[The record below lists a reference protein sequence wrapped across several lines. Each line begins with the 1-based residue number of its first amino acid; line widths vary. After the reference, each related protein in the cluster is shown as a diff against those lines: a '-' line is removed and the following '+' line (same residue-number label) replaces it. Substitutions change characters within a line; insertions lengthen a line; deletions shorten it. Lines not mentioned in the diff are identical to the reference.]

1 MDKHILHSVLESLTI
16 GQALTINFTEQFTD
30 LTGDY
35 TVLVSKTGR
44 GRGGSRVI
52 EIASVTNPSE
62 TFGALNVDGKDK
74 LLGTGTSEF
83 IGTIVIGDKT
93 YGLEDPIET
102 ARKTPNVKAGRV
114 SSEGRPATKR
124 EVKQR
129 GVLKSS
135 TAQAGRVAKALSE
148 VLTAN
153 PVTTFNLVATVK
165 TAPYHGEWSVSSYAY
180 EEGVLKMSL
189 VGLNDPDRKF
199 DFDSSLHG
207 TGIKDAQVVSVAGSN

>member
-1 MDKHILHSVLESLTI
+1 MDKHILHSVLESLTV
-16 GQALTINFTEQFTD
+16 GQALTINFTEQFAD

-35 TVLVSKTGR
+35 TVLVSKVGR

-52 EIASVTNPSE
+52 EIASVANPSE

-102 ARKTPNVKAGRV
+102 ARKSPNVKAGR
-114 SSEGRPATKR
+114 STSEGGTATKR
-124 EVKQR
+124 VVKQR
-129 GVLKSS
+129 AVLKSS
-135 TAQAGRVAKALSE
+135 TAQASRVAKALSE
-148 VLTAN
+148 VLATN
-153 PVTTFNLVATVK
+153 PVTTFNLVATTK
-165 TAPYHGEWSVSSYAY
+165 TAPFHGEWTVSSYTY
-180 EEGVLKMSL
+180 EEDVLKMSL

-199 DFDSSLHG
+199 EFDSSLHG
-207 TGIKDAQVVSVAGSN
+207 TGIKDAQVISVAG

>member
-1 MDKHILHSVLESLTI
+1 MDKHILHSVLESLTV
-16 GQALTINFTEQFTD
+16 GQALTINFTEQFAD

-35 TVLVSKTGR
+35 TVLVSKVGR

-102 ARKTPNVKAGRV
+102 ARKTPNVKAGR
-114 SSEGRPATKR
+114 STSERGTATKR
-124 EVKQR
+124 VVKQR
-129 GVLKSS
+129 AVLKSS
-135 TAQAGRVAKALSE
+135 TAQASRVAKALSE
-148 VLTAN
+148 VLATN
-153 PVTTFNLVATVK
+153 PVTTFNLVATTK
-165 TAPYHGEWSVSSYAY
+165 TAPFHGEWTVSSYTY
-180 EEGVLKMSL
+180 EEDVLKMSL

-199 DFDSSLHG
+199 EFDSSLHG
-207 TGIKDAQVVSVAGSN
+207 TGIKDAQVVSVAG

>member
-1 MDKHILHSVLESLTI
+1 MDKHILHSVLESLTV
-16 GQALTINFTEQFTD
+16 GQALTINFTEQFAD

-35 TVLVSKTGR
+35 TVLVSKVGR

-52 EIASVTNPSE
+52 EIASATNPSE

-102 ARKTPNVKAGRV
+102 ARKTPNVKAGR
-114 SSEGRPATKR
+114 STSEGGAATKR
-124 EVKQR
+124 VVKQR
-129 GVLKSS
+129 AVLKSS
-135 TAQAGRVAKALSE
+135 TAQASRVAKALSE
-148 VLTAN
+148 VLATN
-153 PVTTFNLVATVK
+153 PVTTFNLVATTK
-165 TAPYHGEWSVSSYAY
+165 TAPFHGEWTVSSYTY
-180 EEGVLKMSL
+180 EEDVLKMSL

-199 DFDSSLHG
+199 EFDSSLHG
-207 TGIKDAQVVSVAGSN
+207 TGIKDAQVVSVAG

>member
-1 MDKHILHSVLESLTI
+1 MDKHILHSVLESLTV
-16 GQALTINFTEQFTD
+16 GQALTINFTEQFAD

-35 TVLVSKTGR
+35 TVLVSKVGR

-52 EIASVTNPSE
+52 EIASVANPSE

-102 ARKTPNVKAGRV
+102 ARKTPNVKAGR
-114 SSEGRPATKR
+114 STSEGGAATKR
-124 EVKQR
+124 VVKQR
-129 GVLKSS
+129 AVLKSS
-135 TAQAGRVAKALSE
+135 TAQASRVAKALSE
-148 VLTAN
+148 VLATN
-153 PVTTFNLVATVK
+153 PVTTFNLVATTK
-165 TAPYHGEWSVSSYAY
+165 TAPFHGEWTVSSYTY
-180 EEGVLKMSL
+180 EEDVLKMSL

-199 DFDSSLHG
+199 EFDSSLHG
-207 TGIKDAQVVSVAGSN
+207 TGIKDAQVVSVAG

>member
-1 MDKHILHSVLESLTI
+1 MDKHILHSVLESLTV
-16 GQALTINFTEQFTD
+16 GQALTINFTEPFAD

-35 TVLVSKTGR
+35 TVLVSKVGR

-52 EIASVTNPSE
+52 EIASVANPSE

-102 ARKTPNVKAGRV
+102 ARKTPNVKAGR
-114 SSEGRPATKR
+114 STSEGGTATKR
-124 EVKQR
+124 VVKQR
-129 GVLKSS
+129 AVLKSS
-135 TAQAGRVAKALSE
+135 TAQASRVAKALSE
-148 VLTAN
+148 VLATN
-153 PVTTFNLVATVK
+153 PVTTFNLVATTK
-165 TAPYHGEWSVSSYAY
+165 TAPFHGEWTVSSYTY
-180 EEGVLKMSL
+180 EEDVLKMSL

-199 DFDSSLHG
+199 EFDSSLHG
-207 TGIKDAQVVSVAGSN
+207 TGIKDAQVVSVAG

>member
-1 MDKHILHSVLESLTI
+1 MDKHILHSVLESLTV
-16 GQALTINFTEQFTD
+16 GQALTINFTEQFAD

-35 TVLVSKTGR
+35 TVLVSKVGR

-102 ARKTPNVKAGRV
+102 ARKTPNVKAGR
-114 SSEGRPATKR
+114 STSEGGTATKR
-124 EVKQR
+124 VVKQR
-129 GVLKSS
+129 AVLKSS
-135 TAQAGRVAKALSE
+135 TAQASRVAKALSE
-148 VLTAN
+148 VLATN
-153 PVTTFNLVATVK
+153 PVTTFNLVATTK
-165 TAPYHGEWSVSSYAY
+165 TAPFHGEWTVSSYTY
-180 EEGVLKMSL
+180 EEDVLKMSL

-199 DFDSSLHG
+199 EFDSNLHG
-207 TGIKDAQVVSVAGSN
+207 TGIKDAQVISVAG

>member
-1 MDKHILHSVLESLTI
+1 MDKHILHSVLESLTV
-16 GQALTINFTEQFTD
+16 GQALTINFTEQFAD

-35 TVLVSKTGR
+35 TVLVSKVGR

-52 EIASVTNPSE
+52 EIASVANPSE

-102 ARKTPNVKAGRV
+102 ARKTPNVKAGR
-114 SSEGRPATKR
+114 STSEGGAATKR
-124 EVKQR
+124 VVKQR
-129 GVLKSS
+129 AVLKSS
-135 TAQAGRVAKALSE
+135 TAQASRVAKALSE
-148 VLTAN
+148 VLATN
-153 PVTTFNLVATVK
+153 PVTTFNLVATTK
-165 TAPYHGEWSVSSYAY
+165 TAPFHGEWTVSSYTY
-180 EEGVLKMSL
+180 EEDVLKMSL

-199 DFDSSLHG
+199 EFDSNLHG
-207 TGIKDAQVVSVAGSN
+207 TGIKDAQVISVAG

>member
-1 MDKHILHSVLESLTI
+1 MDKHILHSVLESLTV
-16 GQALTINFTEQFTD
+16 GQALTINFTEQFAD

-35 TVLVSKTGR
+35 TVLVSKVGR

-102 ARKTPNVKAGRV
+102 ARKTPNVKAGR
-114 SSEGRPATKR
+114 STSERGTATKR
-124 EVKQR
+124 VVKQR
-129 GVLKSS
+129 AVLKSS
-135 TAQAGRVAKALSE
+135 TAQASRVAKALSE
-148 VLTAN
+148 VLATN
-153 PVTTFNLVATVK
+153 PVTTFNLVATTK
-165 TAPYHGEWSVSSYAY
+165 TAPFHGEWTVSSYTY
-180 EEGVLKMSL
+180 EEDVLKMSL

-199 DFDSSLHG
+199 EFDSSLHG
-207 TGIKDAQVVSVAGSN
+207 TGIKDAQVVSVAV

>member
-1 MDKHILHSVLESLTI
+1 MDKHILHSVLESLTV
-16 GQALTINFTEQFTD
+16 GQALTINFTEQFAD

-35 TVLVSKTGR
+35 TVLVSKVGR

-52 EIASVTNPSE
+52 EIASVVNPSE

-102 ARKTPNVKAGRV
+102 ARKTPNVKAGR
-114 SSEGRPATKR
+114 STSEGGTATKR
-124 EVKQR
+124 VVKQR
-129 GVLKSS
+129 AVLKSS
-135 TAQAGRVAKALSE
+135 TAQASRVAKALSE
-148 VLTAN
+148 VLATN
-153 PVTTFNLVATVK
+153 PVTTFNLVATTK
-165 TAPYHGEWSVSSYAY
+165 TAPFHGEWTVSSYTY
-180 EEGVLKMSL
+180 EEDVLKMSL

-199 DFDSSLHG
+199 EFDSSLHG
-207 TGIKDAQVVSVAGSN
+207 TGIKDAQVVSVAG

>member
-1 MDKHILHSVLESLTI
+1 MDKHILHSVLESLTV
-16 GQALTINFTEQFTD
+16 GQSLTINFTERFAD

-52 EIASVTNPSE
+52 EIASVANPSE

-83 IGTIVIGDKT
+83 ISTIVIGDKT

-102 ARKTPNVKAGRV
+102 ARKTPNVRAGRP
-114 SSEGRPATKR
+114 SSEGGTATKR
-124 EVKQR
+124 VIKQR
-129 GVLKSS
+129 AVLNSS
-135 TAQAGRVAKALSE
+135 TAQASRVAKALSE
-148 VLTAN
+148 VLTTN
-153 PVTTFNLVATVK
+153 PVTTFNLVATTK
-165 TAPYHGEWSVSSYAY
+165 TAPFHGEWTVSSYTY
-180 EEGVLKMSL
+180 EEDVLKMSL

-199 DFDSSLHG
+199 EFDSSLHG

>member
-1 MDKHILHSVLESLTI
+1 MDKHILHSVLESLTV
-16 GQALTINFTEQFTD
+16 GQALTINFTEQFAD

-35 TVLVSKTGR
+35 TVLVSKVGR

-102 ARKTPNVKAGRV
+102 ARKTPNVKAGR
-114 SSEGRPATKR
+114 STSEGGTATKR
-124 EVKQR
+124 VVKQR
-129 GVLKSS
+129 AVLKSS
-135 TAQAGRVAKALSE
+135 TAQASRVAKALSE
-148 VLTAN
+148 VLATN
-153 PVTTFNLVATVK
+153 PVTTFNLVATTK
-165 TAPYHGEWSVSSYAY
+165 TAPFHGEWTVSSYTY
-180 EEGVLKMSL
+180 EEDVLKMSL

-199 DFDSSLHG
+199 EFDSSLHG
-207 TGIKDAQVVSVAGSN
+207 TGIKDAQVVSVAG

>member
-1 MDKHILHSVLESLTI
+1 MDKHILHSVLESLTV
-16 GQALTINFTEQFTD
+16 GQALTINFTEQFAD

-35 TVLVSKTGR
+35 TVLVSKVGR

-102 ARKTPNVKAGRV
+102 ARKTPNVKAGR
-114 SSEGRPATKR
+114 STSEGGAATKR
-124 EVKQR
+124 VVKQR
-129 GVLKSS
+129 AVLKSS
-135 TAQAGRVAKALSE
+135 TAQASRVAKALSE
-148 VLTAN
+148 VLATN
-153 PVTTFNLVATVK
+153 PVTTFNLVATTK
-165 TAPYHGEWSVSSYAY
+165 TAPFHGEWTVSSYTY
-180 EEGVLKMSL
+180 EEDVLKMSL

-199 DFDSSLHG
+199 EFDSSLHG
-207 TGIKDAQVVSVAGSN
+207 TGIKDAQVVSVAG

>member
-1 MDKHILHSVLESLTI
+1 MDKHILHSVLESLTV
-16 GQALTINFTEQFTD
+16 GQALTINFTEQFAD

-35 TVLVSKTGR
+35 TVLVSKVGR

-93 YGLEDPIET
+93 HGLEDPIET
-102 ARKTPNVKAGRV
+102 ARKTPNVKAGR
-114 SSEGRPATKR
+114 STSEGGAATKR
-124 EVKQR
+124 VVKQR
-129 GVLKSS
+129 AVLKSS
-135 TAQAGRVAKALSE
+135 TAQASRVAKALSE
-148 VLTAN
+148 VLATN
-153 PVTTFNLVATVK
+153 PVTTFNLVATTK
-165 TAPYHGEWSVSSYAY
+165 TAPFHGEWTVSSYTY
-180 EEGVLKMSL
+180 EEDVLKMSL

-199 DFDSSLHG
+199 EFDSSLHG

>member
-1 MDKHILHSVLESLTI
+1 MDKHILHSVLESLTV
-16 GQALTINFTEQFTD
+16 GQALTINFTEQFAD

-35 TVLVSKTGR
+35 TVLVSKVGR

-52 EIASVTNPSE
+52 EIASVANPSE

-102 ARKTPNVKAGRV
+102 ARKTPNVKAGR
-114 SSEGRPATKR
+114 SASEGGTATKR
-124 EVKQR
+124 VVKQR
-129 GVLKSS
+129 AVLKSS
-135 TAQAGRVAKALSE
+135 TAQASRVAKALSE
-148 VLTAN
+148 VLATN
-153 PVTTFNLVATVK
+153 PVTTFNLVATTK
-165 TAPYHGEWSVSSYAY
+165 TAPFHGEWTVSSYTY
-180 EEGVLKMSL
+180 EEDVLKMSL

-199 DFDSSLHG
+199 EFDSSLHG
-207 TGIKDAQVVSVAGSN
+207 TGIKDAQVISVAG

>member
-1 MDKHILHSVLESLTI
+1 MDKHILHSVLESLTV
-16 GQALTINFTEQFTD
+16 GQALTINFTEQFAD

-35 TVLVSKTGR
+35 TVLVSKVGR

-52 EIASVTNPSE
+52 EIASVANPSE

-102 ARKTPNVKAGRV
+102 ARKTPNVKAGR
-114 SSEGRPATKR
+114 STSEGGTATKR
-124 EVKQR
+124 VVKQR
-129 GVLKSS
+129 AVLKSS
-135 TAQAGRVAKALSE
+135 TAQASRVAKALSE
-148 VLTAN
+148 VLATN
-153 PVTTFNLVATVK
+153 PVTTFNLVATTK
-165 TAPYHGEWSVSSYAY
+165 TAPFHGEWTVSSYTY
-180 EEGVLKMSL
+180 EEDVLKMSL

-199 DFDSSLHG
+199 EFDSSLHG
-207 TGIKDAQVVSVAGSN
+207 TGIKDAQVVSVAG

>member
-1 MDKHILHSVLESLTI
+1 MDKHILHSVLESLTV
-16 GQALTINFTEQFTD
+16 GQALTINFTEQFAD

-35 TVLVSKTGR
+35 TVLVSKVGR

-52 EIASVTNPSE
+52 EIASVANPSE

-102 ARKTPNVKAGRV
+102 ARKTPNVKAGR
-114 SSEGRPATKR
+114 STSEGGTATKHV
-124 EVKQR
+124 VKQR
-129 GVLKSS
+129 AVLKSS
-135 TAQAGRVAKALSE
+135 TAQASRVAKALSE
-148 VLTAN
+148 VLATN
-153 PVTTFNLVATVK
+153 PVTTFNLVATTK
-165 TAPYHGEWSVSSYAY
+165 TAPFHGEWTVSSYTY
-180 EEGVLKMSL
+180 EEDVLKMSL

-199 DFDSSLHG
+199 EFDSSLHG
-207 TGIKDAQVVSVAGSN
+207 TGIKDAQVVSVAG

>member
-1 MDKHILHSVLESLTI
+1 MDKHILHSVLESLTV
-16 GQALTINFTEQFTD
+16 GQALTINFTEQFAD

-35 TVLVSKTGR
+35 TVLVSKVGR

-52 EIASVTNPSE
+52 EIASVANPSE

-102 ARKTPNVKAGRV
+102 ARKSPNVKAGR
-114 SSEGRPATKR
+114 STSESGTATKR
-124 EVKQR
+124 VVKQR
-129 GVLKSS
+129 AVLKSS
-135 TAQAGRVAKALSE
+135 TAQASRVAKALSE
-148 VLTAN
+148 VLATN
-153 PVTTFNLVATVK
+153 PVTTFNLVATTK
-165 TAPYHGEWSVSSYAY
+165 TAPFHGEWTVSSYTY
-180 EEGVLKMSL
+180 EEDVLKMSL

-199 DFDSSLHG
+199 EFDSSLHG
-207 TGIKDAQVVSVAGSN
+207 TGIKDAQVISVAG

>member
-1 MDKHILHSVLESLTI
+1 MDKHILHSVLESLTV
-16 GQALTINFTEQFTD
+16 GQALTINFTEQFAD

-35 TVLVSKTGR
+35 TVLVSKVGR

-52 EIASVTNPSE
+52 EIASVANPSE

-102 ARKTPNVKAGRV
+102 ARKTPNVKAGR
-114 SSEGRPATKR
+114 STSEGGTATKR
-124 EVKQR
+124 VVKQR
-129 GVLKSS
+129 AVLKSS
-135 TAQAGRVAKALSE
+135 TAQASRVAKALSE
-148 VLTAN
+148 VLATN
-153 PVTTFNLVATVK
+153 PVTTFNLVATTK
-165 TAPYHGEWSVSSYAY
+165 TAPFHGEWTVSSYTY
-180 EEGVLKMSL
+180 EEDVLKMSL

-199 DFDSSLHG
+199 EFDSSLHG
-207 TGIKDAQVVSVAGSN
+207 TGIKDAQVISVAG